1 MSPLLAAPERAAL
14 AAACSVIT
22 PAGADVSAA
31 VDAWLAE
38 APPHVRADAATALR
52 LFALTAGGFGSFAG
66 AAPEARIAALR
77 RWERSSIPLQRTV
90 FQLLRRTALAAAYT
104 AAPGAPGPTAATRSA
119 VPPQAVVS
127 GARMRAA
134 LHIDADVVVIGSG
147 AGGACA
153 AARFAEAGRRV
164 VVLEKG
170 AWVRG
175 DALVHDEARGSRR
188 LWADAAL
195 RATDDLAYTLLQG
208 EAAGGGTV
216 VNWMMML
223 RLPPWVRDEW
233 ARRFG
238 FDPSG
243 LDAAYARIEQEVGAT
258 DVVDHTPNNRL
269 LLDGARALGWAA
281 TEGRINA
288 RGCVRCSWCSTG
300 CQYGAKQDALEVWLP
315 RAFARGATLYTEAT
329 VRRIQRL
336 EPGRRGTK
344 RVLAAVR
351 GPEGIVPLT
360 VTAPTVVVAAGAVG
374 TPVLLERSG
383 LGGGAVGRWLRLHP
397 TTAVVG
403 RYDRPIAADTGAPM
417 TATVDEHLY
426 GRDGYGFWLQCPPL
440 SPGLAAVALPGFGPR
455 HAEMMSGI
463 RNYGAFIALTRDGA
477 DGDRDTGQVRARR
490 DGGVSI
496 RYSLGP
502 KDRANVL
509 ASITAAARLHLA
521 AGAHEV
527 FTLHTDPVRVRD
539 ASELPAIARAPF
551 APNTCGMF
559 SAHVNG
565 TARMGT
571 DPTTSAVSPDGERH
585 GAPGVYVMDGSIL
598 PTGLG
603 VNPQATI
610 LAMATLLSER
620 AIAADP

>member
-1 MSPLLAAPERAAL
+1 
-14 AAACSVIT
+14 
-22 PAGADVSAA
+22 
-31 VDAWLAE
+31 
-38 APPHVRADAATALR
+38 
-52 LFALTAGGFGSFAG
+52 
-66 AAPEARIAALR
+66 
-77 RWERSSIPLQRTV
+77 
-90 FQLLRRTALAAAYT
+90 
-104 AAPGAPGPTAATRSA
+104 
-119 VPPQAVVS
+119 
-127 GARMRAA
+127 
-134 LHIDADVVVIGSG
+134 
-147 AGGACA
+147 
-153 AARFAEAGRRV
+153 
-164 VVLEKG
+164 
-170 AWVRG
+170 
-175 DALVHDEARGSRR
+175 
-188 LWADAAL
+188 
-195 RATDDLAYTLLQG
+195 
-208 EAAGGGTV
+208 
-216 VNWMMML
+216 
-223 RLPPWVRDEW
+223 
-233 ARRFG
+233 
-238 FDPSG
+238 
-243 LDAAYARIEQEVGAT
+243 
-258 DVVDHTPNNRL
+258 
-269 LLDGARALGWAA
+269 
-281 TEGRINA
+281 
-288 RGCVRCSWCSTG
+288 
-300 CQYGAKQDALEVWLP
+300 
-315 RAFARGATLYTEAT
+315 
-329 VRRIQRL
+329 
-336 EPGRRGTK
+336 
-344 RVLAAVR
+344 VLAVVR
-351 GPEGIVPLT
+351 GPEGLVPLT

-403 RYDRPIAADTGAPM
+403 RYDRPIAADAGAPM

-426 GRDGYGFWLQCPPL
+426 GHDGYGFWLQCPPL
-440 SPGLAAVALPGFGPR
+440 SPGLAAVALPGFGSR
-455 HAEMMSGI
+455 HAEMMAGI